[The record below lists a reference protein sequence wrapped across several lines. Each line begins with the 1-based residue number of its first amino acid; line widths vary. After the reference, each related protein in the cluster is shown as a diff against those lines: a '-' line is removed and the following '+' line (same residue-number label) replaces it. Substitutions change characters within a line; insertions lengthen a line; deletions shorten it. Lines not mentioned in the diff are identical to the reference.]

1 MKCDRRWYNDDRLER
16 EQQAWHDRDLVTG
29 EERAMVLSWHHID
42 PRDEQWEVRK
52 SWGRYHVQQTAESLM
67 ARGFKVSLPA
77 DD

>member
-1 MKCDRRWYNDDRLER
+1 MKCDRRWYNDDRLELD
-16 EQQAWHDRDLVTG
+16 QQAWHDRDLVTG

-52 SWGRYHVQQTAESLM
+52 HSYGYDVRQTAEGLI